1 MKRRDFLKV
10 GSAGIAGAMV
20 STTGM
25 ITWIPRANAATISK
39 TYYITNGFVTMP
51 DWTSVYHMGYSDDR
65 AGLNVPATPIMA
77 QEGDSVSLTIVNT
90 LTTPHSFKIDG
101 VFDSGPIA
109 AGEEKSFSFA
119 VSNAGT
125 YLFYDGV
132 NEPYNRVVGLHGA
145 MAVMPAGSTTELYA
159 GSPTFVQ
166 QKFWVHND
174 IDPAWNE
181 AVRRGRTPSTEY
193 TPRYFTL
200 NGMTS
205 RPPGAPGEADANI
218 NSMINGNTALHGH
231 VGDRCLVRNLNA
243 GMCSHAVH
251 AHGNH
256 NEWLASNGEPR
267 PTVWKKD
274 IIPLQANRGTM
285 DMIYPFE
292 SPPDAWPPAPT
303 GCYPMHLHDEMSQ
316 TAGGGNYMFGSMT
329 DIYFE

>member
-25 ITWIPRANAATISK
+25 ITWMPRANAATISK

-51 DWTSVYHMGYSDDR
+51 DWTSVYHMAYSDDA

-77 QEGDSVSLTIVNT
+77 QEGDTVSLTIVNT
-90 LTTPHSFKIDG
+90 LNTPHSFKIDG
-101 VFDSGPIA
+101 VFDSGEIA
-109 AGEEKSFSFA
+109 AGKEKSFSF
-119 VSNAGT
+119 VVDTAGS

-145 MAVMPAGSTTELYA
+145 MAVMPADGSNELY
-159 GSPTFVQ
+159 GSSFVQ
-166 QKFWVHND
+166 QKIWVHND

-218 NSMINGNTALHGH
+218 NAMINGNTALHGH

-251 AHGNH
+251 CHGNH
-256 NEWLASNGEPR
+256 MEWIGSNGEAR
-267 PTVWKKD
+267 PQVWKKD
-274 IIPLQANRGTM
+274 IIRLDQNRGTM
-285 DMIYPFE
+285 DMIFPYE

-316 TAGGGNYMFGSMT
+316 TAGGGNYMFGAMT